1 MPDTG
6 EKEDAET
13 KGQKLRPVGR
23 VVNLKIKNFLFDIT
37 SVILHGFAE
46 YSREGTM

>member
-6 EKEDAET
+6 EREDAET

-37 SVILHGFAE
+37 SVIRHSLAE
-46 YSREGTM
+46 QACEGTM